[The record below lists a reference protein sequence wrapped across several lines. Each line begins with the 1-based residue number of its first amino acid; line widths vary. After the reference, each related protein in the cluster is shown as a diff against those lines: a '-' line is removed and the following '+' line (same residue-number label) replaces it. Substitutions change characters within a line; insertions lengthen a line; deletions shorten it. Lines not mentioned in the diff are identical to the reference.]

1 MAPRLSV
8 DNKPLTTRKARA
20 ALESQNESRKEA
32 VVQGLE
38 ALASSEIT
46 DVLSWD
52 DMGQVQVRASHELS
66 PRAKQAIKKVKIT
79 QTQDGANIEV
89 EMHDKLSALRLLAKH
104 RGLLEPNSDETRP
117 SMIGINV
124 TGPKTTTYEVE
135 DDEGST
141 DT

>member
-1 MAPRLSV
+1 M
-8 DNKPLTTRKARA
+8 
-20 ALESQNESRKEA
+20 
-32 VVQGLE
+32 
-38 ALASSEIT
+38 
-46 DVLSWD
+46 
-52 DMGQVQVRASHELS
+52 
-66 PRAKQAIKKVKIT
+66 
-79 QTQDGANIEV
+79 EV

-124 TGPKTTTYEVE
+124 TGPKTTTYEVQ

>member
-1 MAPRLSV
+1 VA
-8 DNKPLTTRKARA
+8 NKPLTTRKARA

-124 TGPKTTTYEVE
+124 TGPKTTTYEVK